1 MTDCL
6 IISSHADEYAAEI
19 ARHKDVDL
27 SVTACTTSE
36 QALRQY
42 AGQRIVFGDPDLVAP
57 VLPNMPTVEW
67 VQSTWAGVLPFVQ
80 GARRDYRLTGIKD
93 VFGEQMSE
101 YVLGYLLAHEL
112 KILERVEKQLKHQWH
127 EATSG
132 SLQGKRL
139 GIMGTGSIGQHIA
152 RRASSFGMHVSGLSR
167 SGAAADGFDDVRTIG
182 ELDAFLAAA
191 DYLVAILPQT
201 SETDRLLD
209 ERAFTQ
215 LPSHAYFINIG
226 RGNVVDDD
234 ALINALQRGE
244 IAGATLDVFDEEPL
258 PEGSPLWDVPNLL
271 ITAHMAAVSYPALV
285 VPIFVE
291 NFQRFSRDE
300 QLRFLVDF
308 DAGY

>member
-19 ARHKDVDL
+19 ARHKDVDV

-93 VFGEQMSE
+93 VFGEQLSE

-112 KILERVEKQLKHQWH
+112 KILERVENQLKHQWH
-127 EATSG
+127 EASSG

-139 GIMGTGSIGQHIA
+139 GIMGTGSIGRHIA
-152 RRASSFGMHVSGLSR
+152 HKAALFGMRVSGLSR
-167 SGAAADGFDDVRTIG
+167 TGAATEGFDDVQATS
-182 ELDAFLAAA
+182 ELYVFLASV

-244 IAGATLDVFDEEPL
+244 IAGASLDVFDEEPL
-258 PEGSPLWDVPNLL
+258 PEDSPLWETPNLL
-271 ITAHMAAVSYPALV
+271 ITAHMGAVSYPELV

-291 NFQRFSRDE
+291 NYQRFSKNAP
-300 QLRFLVDF
+300 LRSMVDF